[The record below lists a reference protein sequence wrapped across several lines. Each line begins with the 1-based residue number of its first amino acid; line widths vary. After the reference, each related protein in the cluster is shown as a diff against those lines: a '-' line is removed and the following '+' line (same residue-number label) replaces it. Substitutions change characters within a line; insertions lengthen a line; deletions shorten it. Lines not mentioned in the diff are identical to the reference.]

1 MVRREARS
9 AVNRCFQLLWPWF
22 VASNDGAAVIARYGW
37 DEVRFSISWKAYCF
51 ADERER
57 RAWRG
62 HGDDL
67 VLERIL
73 NRLVD
78 DLRARGRLRSDPMKA
93 SMASSES
100 GASRTP
106 PSGSASTS
114 SRKPLR
120 QRSRCR
126 TGFGITTC
134 PLLVSRVAHFIL
146 PPGKI
151 PDAAGQAGVSA
162 PHRTLGETSRTL
174 RAASVSP

>member
-1 MVRREARS
+1 MVRREGRS

-78 DLRARGRLRSDPMKA
+78 DLRARGRLRSD
-93 SMASSES
+93 
-100 GASRTP
+100 RP
-106 PSGSASTS
+106 PPTS
-114 SRKPLR
+114 LPLR
-120 QRSRCR
+120 LIDEYVK
-126 TGFGITTC
+126 FPP
-134 PLLVSRVAHFIL
+134 PL
-146 PPGKI
+146 
-151 PDAAGQAGVSA
+151 AA
-162 PHRTLGETSRTL
+162 
-174 RAASVSP
+174 

>member
-1 MVRREARS
+1 MVRREGRS

-78 DLRARGRLRSDPMKA
+78 DLRARGRLRSDRPP
-93 SMASSES
+93 
-100 GASRTP
+100 P
-106 PSGSASTS
+106 PSLIPGRSSVRSEERAKRRERCGGSSSALAPATS
-114 SRKPLR
+114 GSC
-120 QRSRCR
+120 S
-126 TGFGITTC
+126 IW
-134 PLLVSRVAHFIL
+134 
-146 PPGKI
+146 
-151 PDAAGQAGVSA
+151 
-162 PHRTLGETSRTL
+162 
-174 RAASVSP
+174 

>member
-9 AVNRCFQLLWPWF
+9 AVNGCFQLLWPWF

-78 DLRARGRLRSDPMKA
+78 DLRARGRLRSD
-93 SMASSES
+93 
-100 GASRTP
+100 RP
-106 PSGSASTS
+106 PPTS
-114 SRKPLR
+114 LALALIDEYVKFPPRWRPEGTR
-120 QRSRCR
+120 PR
-126 TGFGITTC
+126 G
-134 PLLVSRVAHFIL
+134 LVHGL
-146 PPGKI
+146 TL
-151 PDAAGQAGVSA
+151 AARNV
-162 PHRTLGETSRTL
+162 RD
-174 RAASVSP
+174 VSPRVRCGAETPA